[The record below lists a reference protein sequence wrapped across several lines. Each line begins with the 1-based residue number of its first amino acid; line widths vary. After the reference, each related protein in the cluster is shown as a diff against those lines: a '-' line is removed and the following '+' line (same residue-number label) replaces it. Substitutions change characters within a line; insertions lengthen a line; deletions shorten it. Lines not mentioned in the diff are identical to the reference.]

1 VLTAEPGSASDQ
13 EFASASGS
21 EEDPPV
27 TAAPRVSIL
36 LVNWNTIE
44 ATIQCL
50 DSLPTGIEGSL
61 STELIV
67 VDNGSRDDSPRRL
80 HARDDI
86 VLLVNSHN
94 LGFAAAVNQAY
105 GRARG
110 DLVLLLN
117 SDIEFTPGSLT
128 ALVRFLD
135 EHPDVAGVAPVYLNP
150 DGSPQQHHFR
160 LPTLGTVLAN
170 SSAVLRR
177 LPPLRNRLREYQVD
191 ADGITAAQRVPQ
203 PSASCLLLRRSV
215 LRAGRIFDERY
226 PIFFND
232 VELAFELAEH
242 GQELWVTP
250 DAEVLHE
257 GHASTRLLG
266 GSLRRQYIGSLVRL
280 LRETQPWY
288 WLWLYRSLTFAS
300 GSASYLLRRPAAL
313 SPRELCLALAGNVG
327 PLPDAPEGQPAEVGE
342 SPAVSEHAV

>member
-1 VLTAEPGSASDQ
+1 MLTPEPGGAKDQDSAS
-13 EFASASGS
+13 AVGS
-21 EEDPPV
+21 EPPRLD

-50 DSLPTGIEGSL
+50 DSLPIGIEGSL
-61 STELIV
+61 PTELIV
-67 VDNGSRDDSPRRL
+67 VDNGSRDDSARRL
-80 HARDDI
+80 QARDDI
-86 VLLVNSHN
+86 VLLVNPHN

-105 GRARG
+105 VLARG

-128 ALVRFLD
+128 TLVRFLD
-135 EHPDVAGVAPVYLNP
+135 ERPDVAGVAPVYLNP

-160 LPTLGTVLAN
+160 LPTLATILAN

-177 LPPLRNRLREYQVD
+177 LPSFRRRLHEYLFD
-191 ADGITAAQRVPQ
+191 IDGIEVAQPVPQ
-203 PSASCLLLRRSV
+203 PSASCLLIRRTALRPDRV
-215 LRAGRIFDERY
+215 FDERY

-232 VELAFELAEH
+232 VALAFELAEH
-242 GQELWVTP
+242 RQELWVTP
-250 DAEVLHE
+250 AAEVLHE

-266 GSLRRQYIGSLVRL
+266 GSLRRQYIGSLVRF

-288 WLWLYRSLTFAS
+288 GLWLYRSLTFAS
-300 GSASYLLRRPAAL
+300 GSASYLLRRPDAL
-313 SPRELCLALAGNVG
+313 SPRELCLALAGSPG
-327 PLPDAPEGQPAEVGE
+327 PLPDAPKRVPAEVRE
-342 SPAVSEHAV
+342 SLVMDESG